1 MEIEVGSTV
10 TFDAD
15 GALLSGTVVEL
26 DGDRAKVAFAG
37 SAEWIAMADLTE
49 GDCSES

>member
-10 TFDAD
+10 TFDAG
-15 GALLSGTVVEL
+15 GALLSGTVVEI

-37 SAEWIAMADLTE
+37 SNEWMQLADLTE
-49 GDCSES
+49 GDCSEC